1 MIKDKTKREDIVYKA
16 LAWSSFKGGYY
27 EIKTKSG
34 NGLYTT
40 YHQAAQKL
48 TNTDGK
54 VVQYQL
60 TVIEEEIF
68 EQYKN

>member
-1 MIKDKTKREDIVYKA
+1 MIEDKTKREGIVYKA
-16 LAWSSFKGGYY
+16 LAWCTFNNSYY
-27 EIKTKSG
+27 EIKTKAG

-48 TNTDGK
+48 TGMNGK

-60 TVIEEEIF
+60 TVIGEDEF
-68 EQYKN
+68 EV